1 MSKIKEITAREIK
14 DSKGRPTVEVNLETE
29 KGSFIASCPSGVS
42 TGENEA
48 VELRD
53 EKTGVWQAL
62 ENIHKII
69 APKLKGKDPQN
80 QKELDELMITLD
92 GTKNKSK
99 LGGNAIL
106 PVSIAIC
113 RAGAA
118 AKKISL
124 YQHIAEMGNW
134 ELGIGNFKMPLPSFN
149 FIEGGA
155 HADNDLDLQ
164 EFMVMPQ
171 KKLFSENMVL
181 ASNIFNNLQE
191 SINKNYPGTGMGDE
205 GGFTPKITKAEQAL
219 YLLKTAIGASEAK
232 IAIDVAASEFYKDG
246 KYILEGEETSRH
258 ELLDFYKDLAERFPI
273 ISIEDPFAEADWEG
287 FKEITKEL
295 PDTIIVGDD
304 LTTTNI
310 ERIKESKAK
319 NACNG
324 VIIKPN
330 QIGTVW
336 QAIEAVNL
344 VKSYGWKVMAS
355 HRGGETMDTF
365 IADFAVGVGADFIK
379 AGAYTKEERVVKY
392 NRLMEIE
399 SELTKK
405 RNG

>member
-1 MSKIKEITAREIK
+1 MSKIKEITAKEIK
-14 DSKGRPTVEVNLETE
+14 DSKGRPTVEVTLETE
-29 KGSFIASCPSGVS
+29 KGSFVASCPSGVS

-48 VELRD
+48 LELRD
-53 EKTGVWQAL
+53 EDGGVSKAI

-80 QKELDELMITLD
+80 QRELDELMIALD
-92 GTKNKSK
+92 GTEHKSK

-118 AKKISL
+118 AKKVPL
-124 YQHIAEMGNW
+124 YQHISEIAGSD
-134 ELGIGNFKMPLPSFN
+134 LGMPLPSFN

-171 KKLFSENMVL
+171 KKLFSENMIL

-191 SINKNYPGTGMGDE
+191 LMKTSYGEVGMGDE
-205 GGFTPKITKAEQAL
+205 GGFTPKISKAEQAL
-219 YLLKTAIGASEAK
+219 YLLKTAIGDSEAN
-232 IAIDVAASEFYKDG
+232 IAIDAAASEFYKDG
-246 KYILEGEETSRH
+246 KYILEGKETSRT
-258 ELLDFYKDLAERFPI
+258 ELLHFYEDLAQRFPV
-273 ISIEDPFAEADWEG
+273 ISIEDPFAQLDWEG
-287 FKEITKEL
+287 FKEMVQALVGTL
-295 PDTIIVGDD
+295 IIGDD

-310 ERIKESKAK
+310 KKIKEAKSK

-336 QAIEAVNL
+336 EAIEAVNL
-344 VKSYGWKVMAS
+344 VKSYGWKVMVS
-355 HRGGETMDTF
+355 HRGGETMDDF

-379 AGAYTKEERVVKY
+379 AGAYTKEERMVKY
-392 NRLMEIE
+392 NRLLGIE
-399 SELTKK
+399 NELHKK
-405 RNG
+405 